1 MGGAVGEGR
10 KIKICPSDDMNN
22 NNDNLLKFATMTKA
36 VKALKKNTY

>member
-1 MGGAVGEGR
+1 
-10 KIKICPSDDMNN
+10 MNN